1 MLSKGMLASE
11 EVQANVGTKLEQAI
25 EDLRVKYA
33 KIEAEKAAADAAAAA
48 AAAAE
53 AEKAAAKEA
62 ENDWSLAR
70 DDPELEARGCLIAA
84 FLIERDILLRF
95 SIIARLLPLTRRLA
109 LQH

>member
-33 KIEAEKAAADAAAAA
+33 KIEAEKAAAEAAAAA
-48 AAAAE
+48 VAADEAAVV
-53 AEKAAAKEA
+53 AAKEA

-70 DDPELEARGCLIAA
+70 DDPELEALRQVRG
-84 FLIERDILLRF
+84 RGHLL
-95 SIIARLLPLTRRLA
+95 LLMLL
-109 LQH
+109 